1 MALNKQKKIH
11 YIYHILQ
18 EVINNHILVIPDQ
31 EENVDDTILIE
42 VALDFTKDFIE
53 DLKEGKSDGGT

>member
-53 DLKEGKSDGGT
+53 DLKEGSSDGGT

>member
-11 YIYHILQ
+11 YIYHVLQ

-53 DLKEGKSDGGT
+53 DLKEGSSDGST